1 MAFNSSHSLLTKTV
15 LTILGIYVLYICCVG
30 LFSTVSDQAYQ
41 PPAELPKTD
50 KDRAAVMA
58 DALVQPIDGELHCL
72 FGWLPNDLF
81 PVPQFIDNKT
91 NFQRGVIYAIRS
103 ASDVLAHQIARYG
116 ERDTVPPLLVDATA
130 KYFAYADNVWG
141 WWWLYDTESRYKAGV
156 KNWRRWA
163 ELVGIG
169 GKNGQIY
176 NMTTNDV
183 VAILNWCI
191 ATTDY
196 ALGMLN
202 DENVG
207 HFRAD
212 DVVYYVKGV
221 CYVVDNILE
230 ALLICDESIATR
242 GGKEN
247 VDECQKRFNM
257 ISSFN
262 PIYVVAGSYGVGD
275 SFWPNHIAALARHV
289 DVVNNRLSDIRH
301 AMMN

>member
-1 MAFNSSHSLLTKTV
+1 
-15 LTILGIYVLYICCVG
+15 
-30 LFSTVSDQAYQ
+30 
-41 PPAELPKTD
+41 
-50 KDRAAVMA
+50 
-58 DALVQPIDGELHCL
+58 
-72 FGWLPNDLF
+72 
-81 PVPQFIDNKT
+81 
-91 NFQRGVIYAIRS
+91 
-103 ASDVLAHQIARYG
+103 
-116 ERDTVPPLLVDATA
+116 
-130 KYFAYADNVWG
+130 
-141 WWWLYDTESRYKAGV
+141 
-156 KNWRRWA
+156 
-163 ELVGIG
+163 
-169 GKNGQIY
+169 
-176 NMTTNDV
+176 
-183 VAILNWCI
+183 
-191 ATTDY
+191 Y

-257 ISSFN
+257 ISAFN

>member
-1 MAFNSSHSLLTKTV
+1 MRVTWANNLTGIATVHALSDECGNSWILMLAGPEVAVEHAACGIKRTV
-15 LTILGIYVLYICCVG
+15 VIHGVRRACV
-30 LFSTVSDQAYQ
+30 
-41 PPAELPKTD
+41 
-50 KDRAAVMA
+50 
-58 DALVQPIDGELHCL
+58 DALA
-72 FGWLPNDLF
+72 
-81 PVPQFIDNKT
+81 T
-91 NFQRGVIYAIRS
+91 
-103 ASDVLAHQIARYG
+103 
-116 ERDTVPPLLVDATA
+116 PLGATPTRLVDLA
-130 KYFAYADNVWG
+130 FELDVDG
-141 WWWLYDTESRYKAGV
+141 DRHEDDERP
-156 KNWRRWA
+156 

-257 ISSFN
+257 ISAFN